1 MTAQNQ
7 TTTQP
12 STTQGQSTMAPATT
26 GNTNDN
32 SSANRSMPN
41 TSAGWLMMLLS
52 GGALSGAGFSLR
64 RKR

>member
-1 MTAQNQ
+1 
-7 TTTQP
+7 
-12 STTQGQSTMAPATT
+12 MAPATT